1 MIEVVVLP
9 KVAITINHIEYH
21 DKTPCAPRTM
31 LGMNTTAG
39 SCGIPSVDNIVA
51 LSLLLLS
58 QDVRTFADS
67 CHRETDLSARVTFKG
82 NQTDRPTDRLTDS
95 AAPLFTDGLHCA
107 ALDHN

>member
-39 SCGIPSVDNIVA
+39 SCGIPSASVDDNIVA
-51 LSLLLLS
+51 LSLSLFLLS
-58 QDVRTFADS
+58 EDVRTFADS
-67 CHRETDLSARVTFKG
+67 CHRETDLSGRVTFKG
-82 NQTDRPTDRLTDS
+82 NQTDRPTD
-95 AAPLFTDGLHCA
+95 
-107 ALDHN
+107 

>member
-39 SCGIPSVDNIVA
+39 SRGIPSADGNIVA
-51 LSLLLLS
+51 LSLS
-58 QDVRTFADS
+58 
-67 CHRETDLSARVTFKG
+67 LSALGGRADIRGFMS
-82 NQTDRPTDRLTDS
+82 P
-95 AAPLFTDGLHCA
+95 
-107 ALDHN
+107 

>member
-39 SCGIPSVDNIVA
+39 SCGIPSASVDDNIVA
-51 LSLLLLS
+51 LSLS
-58 QDVRTFADS
+58 
-67 CHRETDLSARVTFKG
+67 LSALGGRADIRGFMS
-82 NQTDRPTDRLTDS
+82 P
-95 AAPLFTDGLHCA
+95 
-107 ALDHN
+107 

>member
-31 LGMNTTAG
+31 PGMNATAG
-39 SCGIPSVDNIVA
+39 SRGIPSADDNIVA
-51 LSLLLLS
+51 LSLSLLS
-58 QDVRTFADS
+58 EDVRTFADS

-82 NQTDRPTDRLTDS
+82 NQTDRPTD
-95 AAPLFTDGLHCA
+95 
-107 ALDHN
+107 